1 MPAQKREPARNYIGL
16 MADDEERRAND
27 STVTS
32 DRRVQDYFLDLM
44 SAIFRRRG
52 GAG

>member
-16 MADDEERRAND
+16 VADDAEERHAHD
-27 STVTS
+27 STS
-32 DRRVQDYFLDLM
+32 DRRMQDYLLGLM
-44 SAIFRRRG
+44 AAIFRRRA